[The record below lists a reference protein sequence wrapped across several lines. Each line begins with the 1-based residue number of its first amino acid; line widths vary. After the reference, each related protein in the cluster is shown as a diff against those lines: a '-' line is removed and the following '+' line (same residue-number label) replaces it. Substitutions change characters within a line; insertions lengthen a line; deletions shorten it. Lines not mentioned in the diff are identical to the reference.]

1 MDGKRSALFQN
12 PQCFQQKCLLVCPCD
27 IVIDIV
33 AGHRVEALV
42 GEIQLHG
49 ASAPERSVFHALRS
63 GVFFAQRQ
71 TEGGVF
77 LTPAVNADHFPLG
90 IALCAGDGQRA
101 AAAAHIQPHAALR
114 QGDMLRRSFNDLL

>member
-42 GEIQLHG
+42 GKIQLHG
-49 ASAPERSVFHALRS
+49 VPTLERSVFHALRS
-63 GVFFAQRQ
+63 SVFFTQRQ
-71 TEGGVF
+71 AEGDVF
-77 LTPAVNADHFPLG
+77 LAPAVNADHFSLR
-90 IALCAGDGQRA
+90 ITLCAGNGKRA
-101 AAAAHIQPHAALR
+101 AAAADIQPHAAIR
-114 QGDMLRRSFNDLL
+114 QRDMLRRAVNDLL